1 MPHACHANHADFF
14 WRSLIAQKKR
24 GCHLRG
30 WASRPLR
37 DGEFFHIAEK
47 EGLCLPC
54 RPQFCLVP
62 VKQGKVAE
70 IKPWAYMSP
79 LDLVQ
84 ALVDGGFHKALVPC
98 GREIED
104 FWAWWLK
111 DNPYDEFHH
120 DEWKPYLRRTI
131 PLQLWGD
138 EGSYRESSWL
148 ILTLMSML
156 CPDHVR
162 TLSQA
167 SRYILLAFPEKLYVK
182 DKKGSNINTSIQML
196 MDQVVLDLN
205 KLYRDGVET
214 QHGRV
219 YGRVI
224 NLKGDWK
231 FFCQALNLTR
241 SPSHDNVCLFCDA
254 GKNASMLYT
263 NCSNNAAWR
272 DTLFSSAPWKV
283 LPKIMEI
290 KGFLLHFVTFDL
302 MHTWHLGCG
311 RDLIGTT
318 LKEMVRAHLFQGCN
332 REERL
337 ANAYHSL
344 RSFVK
349 ENNKQLALHKFTH
362 ENLNW
367 YSDTTPAALSHRII
381 FCSLALPSFF
391 RFVCHG
397 MFCVCMGDHF

>member
-1 MPHACHANHADFF
+1 MPCKPCMPHACHANHADFF
-14 WRSLIAQKKR
+14 WRSLIAQKKH

-254 GKNASMLYT
+254 GKKCFNALHQLQQQ
-263 NCSNNAAWR
+263 CSLARHLVQFSSVEGFTKNHGDKR
-272 DTLFSSAPWKV
+272 FSSA
-283 LPKIMEI
+283 LC
-290 KGFLLHFVTFDL
+290 
-302 MHTWHLGCG
+302 HL
-311 RDLIGTT
+311 
-318 LKEMVRAHLFQGCN
+318 
-332 REERL
+332 
-337 ANAYHSL
+337 
-344 RSFVK
+344 
-349 ENNKQLALHKFTH
+349 
-362 ENLNW
+362 
-367 YSDTTPAALSHRII
+367 
-381 FCSLALPSFF
+381 
-391 RFVCHG
+391 
-397 MFCVCMGDHF
+397 